1 VDIDRIAT
9 DNLIYSMQNFIELD
23 LPIGH
28 LENLL
33 STFDIEVSS
42 PDGWVPVTK
51 FINKGDGFDEYVLET
66 TTHDRR
72 IRVSGNHLF
81 ETEDGWRFAADLE
94 DQTVSVLTSTGYQNA
109 TIISTGRKIPVVD
122 ITVEH
127 ENHRYFTDGVS
138 SHNSGGGK
146 SLAMCD
152 VAASHLRRGKNVLYI
167 TLELAEERIA
177 ERIDAN
183 LMNVEVNRIKE
194 MSRDEY
200 ITKIDNIAAKS
211 HGKLFIKEYPPG
223 SAHAGHFRALIEEL
237 KVKKNFVP
245 DIIYIDYLGICASSR
260 VKMNGSMNSYSYL
273 KYVSEELR
281 GLGVEFDVPVV
292 TAGQVNRSGFAT
304 SDFDLTSIS
313 DSMGI
318 VHTCDLIL
326 GIIRT
331 EELDE
336 LGQIMW
342 KQLKNRFGDIGYYTR
357 FVVGVNRAK
366 MKLYDL
372 EAVAQSGISQ
382 TSSRVAT
389 EAEFSGRTKKIA
401 TDNFQF

>member
-1 VDIDRIAT
+1 
-9 DNLIYSMQNFIELD
+9 MQNFIELD